1 MHRDHVEPHG
11 FDQSS
16 VADYCGGRAA
26 VVPLVSSAESAEA
39 PARIPPRLESRGFLR
54 RRVKRVAWDIAKGFL
69 ALLGVCTALCGS
81 VSCIRSLDMSG
92 EQLTRPETEGTE
104 WGVVIGSVL
113 VQPEK
118 GASDKDVAGR
128 EVMGEYEFDI
138 VQIQP
143 GDPYGDTPYAER
155 YRLDAKAGEERIFIS
170 RLRTG
175 QYLFKNFHEARVRG
189 IGGDLNLT
197 FASMAGEVR
206 YIGRILVEIPQRIT
220 VGKGYR
226 FTVQNAREPTLA
238 QVSEQHAD
246 LTKEAVNVPMRASGD
261 VAP

>member
-1 MHRDHVEPHG
+1 MHRDHMT
-11 FDQSS
+11 F
-16 VADYCGGRAA
+16 VACH
-26 VVPLVSSAESAEA
+26 
-39 PARIPPRLESRGFLR
+39 F
-54 RRVKRVAWDIAKGFL
+54 AKAKDLFV
-69 ALLGVCTALCGS
+69 LLGYCAVLCGS
-81 VSCIRSLDMSG
+81 VSCIKSLDMSG
-92 EQLTRPETEGTE
+92 EHIAQPGTE

-113 VQPEK
+113 VQPER
-118 GASDKDVAGR
+118 GASGKDVAGH
-128 EVMGEYEFDI
+128 EVVGEYEFDI

-143 GDPYGDTPYAER
+143 GDPTGETPYAER
-155 YRLDAKAGEERIFIS
+155 YRLEAKAGEERFFIS

-189 IGGDLNLT
+189 IGGDLNLI

-206 YIGRILVEIPQRIT
+206 YIGRVLVEIPRR
-220 VGKGYR
+220 VSAGKGYR

-246 LTKEAVNVPMRASGD
+246 LVKDIVNVPMQAGGE

>member
-1 MHRDHVEPHG
+1 MHRDHMK
-11 FDQSS
+11 F
-16 VADYCGGRAA
+16 VACH
-26 VVPLVSSAESAEA
+26 
-39 PARIPPRLESRGFLR
+39 F
-54 RRVKRVAWDIAKGFL
+54 AKAKDLFV
-69 ALLGVCTALCGS
+69 LLGCCAVLFGS
-81 VSCIRSLDMSG
+81 VSCIKSLDMSG
-92 EQLTRPETEGTE
+92 EHIAQPGTE

-113 VQPEK
+113 VQPER
-118 GASDKDVAGR
+118 GASGKDVAGH
-128 EVMGEYEFDI
+128 EVVGEYEFDI

-143 GDPYGDTPYAER
+143 GDPTGETPYAER
-155 YRLDAKAGEERIFIS
+155 YRLEAKAGEERIFIS

-189 IGGDLNLT
+189 IGGDLNLI

-206 YIGRILVEIPQRIT
+206 YIGRVLVEIPRR
-220 VGKGYR
+220 VSAGKGYR

-246 LTKEAVNVPMRASGD
+246 LVKDIVNVPMQAGGE